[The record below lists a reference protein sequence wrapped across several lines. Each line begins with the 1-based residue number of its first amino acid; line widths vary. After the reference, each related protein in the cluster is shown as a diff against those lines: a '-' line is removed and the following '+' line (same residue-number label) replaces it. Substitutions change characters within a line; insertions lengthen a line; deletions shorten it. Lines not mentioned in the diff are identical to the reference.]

1 MAIVATIALL
11 PFCRRDD
18 LVLRSRSISSN
29 EQGCYPQDQTE
40 TDPLILGKAAENP
53 EHGREFWC
61 HSHQQTTNHQNGSR
75 PVRHELGPRQR
86 FLAKY
91 VFSPSMMRVTAAIAS
106 IVMRSGKR
114 ATKKSQQQPRQW
126 TPWSKPIRYVHA
138 DHYDVMA

>member
-53 EHGREFWC
+53 EHGREFGC

-75 PVRHELGPRQR
+75 AVRHELGPRQR

-91 VFSPSMMRVTAAIAS
+91 DESDSAS
-106 IVMRSGKR
+106 L
-114 ATKKSQQQPRQW
+114 Q
-126 TPWSKPIRYVHA
+126 
-138 DHYDVMA
+138 